1 MSEIISIP
9 LNKLVRSRHNLRKTG
24 GESIEDLAASILAHG
39 LLHNLT
45 VVEERNQEGTSS
57 GKYEVV
63 AGGRRYAALQRL
75 AKEKKL
81 PKSFG
86 VPCKVVEVSAGIE
99 ASLAENTIRVAMH
112 PADQF
117 IAFREL
123 LDSGLGVEEAV
134 ARFGVSPLFVRQ
146 RLKLARVSPRLIEA
160 YRAGEMQLE
169 QLEALAITDDHAAQ
183 ERVWDSTQH
192 EWERSAHNLR
202 RLLTEKQISASD
214 RRARFVGVEAYL
226 AAGGTLERDLFD
238 AEHEGYLTDLA
249 VLDRL
254 VAERCETLVAD
265 LCAQRWAWAEPYLD
279 TDYWTVLQKYNRLQ
293 PVPVDL
299 DEDLVDE
306 AAKLRAEL
314 DSIEQQNEPGEHS
327 EECEQRIDAIQT
339 RLDQIDAARKEFTAE
354 QKSQAGVII
363 TIDHD
368 GNPAYHSGLVE
379 RCAKGGAAANGE
391 QSDND
396 ASQDDEG
403 GISAALLED
412 LTTQRT
418 AALRAELA
426 ARPDIALI
434 TVTHNLVAQ
443 IFYEPMYGLPSS
455 LTVRTDAY
463 TERVDLRSASESQAA
478 ITLAKQ
484 THDVRQLLPAKID
497 ALWEWLLEQ
506 SQNVLLNVLAT
517 AVAHTVNAVQGPH
530 DEPSTG
536 RLGAADALAQALG
549 LHMSNWWQ
557 ASASNYFGRVKK
569 DQIIRAI
576 AEATGAPVAERL
588 KALKKKDLAAEE
600 KSIAGTRWLPEP
612 LSKLINRRP
621 GSSREPGQPY

>member
-1 MSEIISIP
+1 MSEVISIP
-9 LNKLVRSRHNLRKTG
+9 LNKLVRSHHNMRKTG

-45 VVEERNQEGTSS
+45 VVEQRNQKGTSS

-81 PKSFG
+81 PKSFA
-86 VPCKVVEVSAGIE
+86 VPCKVVEASAAVE

-117 IAFREL
+117 IAFRDL
-123 LDSGLGVEEAV
+123 VDSGLGVEEVA

-146 RLKLARVSPRLIEA
+146 RLKLANVSPRFIDA
-160 YRAGEMQLE
+160 YRLGEMQLE
-169 QLEALAITDDHAAQ
+169 QLEALAITDDHDAQ

-202 RLLTEKQISASD
+202 RLLTEKQASASD

-226 AAGGTLERDLFD
+226 GAGGTLEQDLFD
-238 AEHEGYLTDLA
+238 AEHEGYLTDSAL
-249 VLDRL
+249 LDRM
-254 VAERCETLVAD
+254 VVERINALCAD
-265 LCAQRWAWAEPYLD
+265 LRTQGWAWTKPCLD
-279 TDYWTVLQKYNRLQ
+279 TDHWTVLQKYNRLQ

-299 DEDLVDE
+299 DEDLLAE
-306 AAKLRAEL
+306 ANKLRAEL
-314 DSIEQQNEPGEHS
+314 DSIDQQYEPGEYS
-327 EECEQRIDAIQT
+327 EECERRIDEIQT
-339 RLDQIDAARKEFTAE
+339 RLDQINSAQREFTAE
-354 QKSQAGVII
+354 QKRRAGVII
-363 TIDHD
+363 TINHD
-368 GNPAYHSGLVE
+368 GKPAYHCALIERGAKASTRNGKHSDDSSSQQEKDGL
-379 RCAKGGAAANGE
+379 
-391 QSDND
+391 
-396 ASQDDEG
+396 
-403 GISAALLED
+403 SAALLED
-412 LTTQRT
+412 LTIQRT

-426 ARPDIALI
+426 ARPEIALI

-443 IFYEPMYGLPSS
+443 VFYEPMYGLPSS

-463 TERVDLRSASESQAA
+463 IERVDLGSVSESQAA
-478 ITLAKQ
+478 KALAKQ

-497 ALWEWLLEQ
+497 ALWQWLLEQ
-506 SQNVLLNVLAT
+506 PQNVLLNVLAT
-517 AVAHTVNAVQGPH
+517 AAAHTVNAVQGPH

-549 LHMSNWWQ
+549 LDMSNWWQ

-576 AEATGAPVAERL
+576 QEATEAPVDERL
-588 KALKKKDLAAEE
+588 KALKKKDLAAEAE
-600 KSIAGTRWLPEP
+600 KSVAGTRWLPEP
-612 LSKLINRRP
+612 LRN
-621 GSSREPGQPY
+621 